1 MEGAIEVGDRVR
13 IGWGSAYADD
23 NLDPAEDLAQFGH
36 LDALCFDALAERT
49 LALAQIRRRHD
60 PTQGYDL
67 RLEEF
72 GRRFLPYAARG
83 LKLLTNMGAANPL
96 AAAQRL
102 SEIAQE
108 MGLGGVRIAAVTG
121 DDVTE
126 AIIAR
131 DPVLDETGRT
141 LSQMRGTP
149 VCANAYIGAQALV
162 QALDQGADVVVGG
175 RIADPSL
182 GLAVLRHRFGWSAT
196 DWDLLGQGIVV
207 GHVLEC
213 GSHVTGGNFA
223 DPPYRV
229 VPNLDRLGMPL
240 AEVAQDGSAIISK
253 LATAG
258 GMVTPETVK
267 AQLVYEIHDPAQY
280 LTPDVTSDFRAVEV
294 SGDGPDRV
302 AVFGGRGTPRP
313 LTLKV
318 LVGVDEGWH
327 AEAEISFAGPG
338 AYERA
343 KLSQQV
349 LLQRVQRYD
358 GHDVEEVR
366 ADLIGVNAIYGPR
379 SPLPRSFPGE
389 VRVRL
394 AAHTWRRETAER
406 LTREV
411 EWQYFGPAGG
421 GGVRRQV
428 TPRLAMYSTRIEA
441 DSVQPAVAFIG

>member
-1 MEGAIEVGDRVR
+1 VEGAIGVGETVR

-23 NLDPAEDLAQFGH
+23 NLDPAEDLAQFGS

-49 LALAQIRRRHD
+49 LALAQIRRRQD

-67 RLEEF
+67 RLDEF
-72 GRRFLPYAARG
+72 GRRFLPYATRG
-83 LKLLTNMGAANPL
+83 LKLLTNMGAAHPL
-96 AAAQRL
+96 AAARRL
-102 SEIAQE
+102 SQIAQE
-108 MGLGGVRIAAVTG
+108 MGLGSIRIAAVTG
-121 DDVTE
+121 DDVTTTIL
-126 AIIAR
+126 AQ
-131 DPVLDETGRT
+131 DPQLDETGCA

-149 VCANAYIGAQALV
+149 VCANAYIGAQPLV
-162 QALDQGADVVVGG
+162 QALNDGADVVIGG

-196 DWDLLGQGIVV
+196 DWNRLGQGIVV

-213 GSHVTGGNFA
+213 GTHVTGGNFA

-229 VPNLDRLGMPL
+229 VPHLDRLGMPL
-240 AEVAQDGSAIISK
+240 AEVAEDGSAVITK
-253 LATAG
+253 LESSG

-267 AQLVYEIHDPAQY
+267 AQLVYEIHNPAQY
-280 LTPDVTSDFRAVEV
+280 FTPDVTSDFCAVKV
-294 SGDGPDRV
+294 RPIGPDRV
-302 AVFGGRGTPRP
+302 MVAGGRGAIRP
-313 LTLKV
+313 QTLKV

-349 LLQRVQRYD
+349 LLQRIDRYNRR
-358 GHDVEEVR
+358 DVSEVR
-366 ADLIGVNAIYGPR
+366 CDLIGVNAILGPA
-379 SPLPRSFPGE
+379 STLPAAFPHE

-394 AAHTWRRETAER
+394 AAHVWRQDTAER

-421 GGVRRQV
+421 GGVRRRV
-428 TPRLAMYSTRIEA
+428 APRLAMYSTRIDAEA
-441 DSVQPAVAFIG
+441 VQPRVAFVD